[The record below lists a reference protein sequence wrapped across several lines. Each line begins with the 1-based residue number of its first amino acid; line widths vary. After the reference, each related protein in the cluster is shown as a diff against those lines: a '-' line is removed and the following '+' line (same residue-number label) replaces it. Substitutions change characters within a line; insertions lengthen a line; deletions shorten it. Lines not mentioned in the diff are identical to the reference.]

1 MDIKLGNIV
10 KGEVVDFTHEGKGV
24 IKVDNFTVFVEGGL
38 IGDKVEAK
46 IDKMKKSFA
55 IGTVIKVIEASKDR
69 VKLDIPIDESLGGIP
84 LIEYDYSKQLE
95 WKKNKVKRDLER
107 IGKIKEVKINETIG
121 MENPFR
127 YRNHVQIPVG
137 TKKDKTVVG
146 FYELSTRDIVDMKE
160 SILMPEIGNKILKI
174 IRNWIDQYNIK
185 AYDKKTKKGV
195 LRHIGIR
202 INKDDEAMVILV
214 TGSKRLAGK
223 DELINLLIGELEEV
237 KSIYHNVN
245 TMNSPVVYGHDYYKV
260 YGEDKLIDSIGDYKF
275 NISPNSFFQV
285 NRTQSKVLYDIGTK
299 YLNPNK
305 EDILFDLYSGIGT
318 IPIYI
323 ANKVK
328 YIYGIESVNEAVK
341 DANEN
346 KELNNVDNIE
356 IIHGRSEIILDRL
369 VDQVPEGNKIILD
382 PPRGGCEEEVLE
394 AIIKMSPE
402 TIVYIS
408 CNSTTLARDAK
419 YLTHN
424 GYKIEEVQ
432 PVDMFPHTMH
442 VETVVKMQKNSK

>member
-1 MDIKLGNIV
+1 MDIKLGSIV
-10 KGEVVDFTHEGKGV
+10 KGEIIDFTHEGKGV
-24 IKVDNFTVFVEGGL
+24 IKVDSFTIFVEGGL

-46 IDKMKKSFA
+46 IEHMKKSFA
-55 IGTVIKVIEASKDR
+55 TGRVIDIIEPSKDR
-69 VKLDIPIDESLGGIP
+69 ATLDFPIEESMGGIP
-84 LIEYDYSKQLE
+84 LVEYDYSKQLE
-95 WKKNKVKRDLER
+95 WKTSKVKRDLER
-107 IGKIKEVKINETIG
+107 IGKIKDVKVHETLG
-121 MENPFR
+121 MVDPFG

-137 TKKDKTVVG
+137 MEDYKTVVG
-146 FYELSTRDIVDMKE
+146 FYELSSRDIVDMKA
-160 SILMPEIGNKILKI
+160 SILMPEIANKTLKI

-185 AYDKKTKKGV
+185 AYDKNTKDGV
-195 LRHIGIR
+195 LRHIGLR
-202 INKDDEAMVILV
+202 INKNDEVMIILV
-214 TGSKRLAGK
+214 TGSKRLPEK
-223 DELINLLIGELEEV
+223 DELIRLLTLELEEI
-237 KSIYHNVN
+237 KSVFHNVN
-245 TMNSPVVYGHDYYKV
+245 TMNSPIVYGEHYYKV

-285 NRTQSKVLYDIGTK
+285 NRSQSEVLYDIATK

-305 EDILFDLYSGIGT
+305 EDTIFDLYSGIGT

-323 ANKVK
+323 ADKVK
-328 YIYGIESVNEAVK
+328 YIYGIESVSEAVK

-356 IIHGRSEIILDRL
+356 IIQGRAEIILDRL
-369 VDQVPEGNKIILD
+369 VDQVPQGNKIILD

-402 TIVYIS
+402 RIVYIS

-419 YLTHN
+419 YLVDK

-442 VETVVKMQKNSK
+442 VEAVTLLTK